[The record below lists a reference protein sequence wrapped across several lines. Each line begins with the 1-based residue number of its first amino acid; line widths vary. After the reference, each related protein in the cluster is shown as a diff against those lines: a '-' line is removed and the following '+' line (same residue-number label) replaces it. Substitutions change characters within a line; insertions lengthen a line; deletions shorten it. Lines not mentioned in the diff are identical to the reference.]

1 MLISRF
7 FIDRPIFA
15 WTVALIIM
23 LFGIVAITRL
33 PIAQYPNIAPPA
45 ISVNASY
52 PGADA
57 QTVEDSVTQ
66 IVEQNMTALDGL
78 LYMSST
84 SDNSGKSTITL
95 TFASGT
101 NPDIAQ
107 VQVQNRLQQA
117 VPLLPQVVQQQGI
130 SVSKANTNFVMAVGF
145 TSPDNSLSAG
155 DIGDY
160 VATNVADPVS
170 RVPGVGSINEFG
182 SKYAMRIWL
191 NPDRLDTYGLTPDDV
206 VAAIEAQDAQVSV
219 GQLGGDPAPPGQQ
232 INVTVT
238 SQGRLQTPEQFRDIV
253 LRSNTDGSTLRLGD
267 VARVELGQADYSF
280 NVMFNGHPAS
290 GIGVTLAAGANEL
303 DTVRAVKAE
312 VARLQPS
319 FPRGLQVVYPY
330 DTTPFVRKSIR
341 DVIVT
346 LVEAIAL
353 VFLVMFLFLQNIRA
367 TLVPSIAVPVVLLG
381 TFGVLSVVG
390 YSINM
395 LTMFAVV
402 LAIGLLVDD
411 AIVVVENVE
420 RLMTDEGLSPREAT
434 RRSMDQITG
443 ALIGIATVLS
453 AVFVPMAFL
462 QGSTGIIYR
471 QFSVSIVSAMVLS
484 VIVAIVVS
492 PALCATLLKPVPKGE
507 HHGQRGFF
515 RWFNR
520 AFDRGSV
527 RYQGIVARML
537 GRPVRFL
544 LIYAGLASLMAL
556 LFFRLPT
563 AYLPNE
569 DQGVMFLLVQA
580 PVNASQSRT
589 QQALNRVRE
598 YFLEHERA
606 AVRSIFTI
614 SGFSYAGQGPS
625 SGMGFVLLKDWSQRR
640 DPALSAQA
648 IQRRANR
655 ALFGMQQAMVFAI
668 APPAV
673 TQLGNTSGFDFY
685 LRDDSG
691 RGHEALI
698 GARNQLLYM
707 VSRDALLANV
717 RPDGEEDAPQF
728 RINVD
733 AQKAAALGVSVADIN
748 DTMSLAWGGR
758 YIDDFIDRGHV
769 KHVMIQADAPFRMQP
784 GDFSRWYVR
793 NTAGSMVSLS
803 SFITTQ
809 WDFGPPQLVRFNEEP
824 AVEINGDAAPG
835 VSSGTAMAEIQ
846 KLVAKLPAGY
856 SIDWAGESYQEQA
869 AGAQLPMLYALSLAV
884 VFLCLAA
891 LYESWSIPTA
901 IIMAVPLGVVGAVIA
916 TALRGL
922 ERDIYF
928 QVAMLT
934 TIGLACKNAILIVE
948 FAKEYV
954 ESGLGVIEATLHAVR
969 DRLRPILMTSIAFGL
984 GVFPLAIAT
993 GAGAGAQ
1000 HAIGT
1005 GVFGGMLA
1013 GTFLGIFFI
1022 PVFFVVVQRVF
1033 HSLRETPAPAG
1044 GPGSAV
1050 PAASGGM
1057 APGAGPPAL
1066 PPLPAAGGAYA
1077 ARAAAGNGA
1086 AARAHDANGAHD
1098 AHAAMNAS
1106 RAAHGEVAARGSR
1119 QMGEGP

>member
-1 MLISRF
+1 MSLSRF
-7 FIDRPIFA
+7 FIERPIFA
-15 WTVALIIM
+15 WVVALIIM
-23 LFGIVAITRL
+23 LFGIVSITRL
-33 PIAQYPNIAPPA
+33 PISEYPNIAPPA
-45 ISVNASY
+45 VTISASY

-57 QTVEDSVTQ
+57 KTVQDAVTQ
-66 IVEQNMTALDGL
+66 IIEENMTALDGL
-78 LYMSST
+78 LYMSSN
-84 SDNSGKSTITL
+84 SDNAGNVSIDL

-130 SVSKANTNFVMAVGF
+130 SVRKATDSFSMVVGF
-145 TSPDNSLSAG
+145 ISPDNSLSAA

-160 VATNVADPVS
+160 VATNIADPIS
-170 RVPGVGSINEFG
+170 RVAGVGSINEFG
-182 SKYAMRIWL
+182 AKYAMRIWL
-191 NPDRLDTYGLTPDDV
+191 NPDRLNTYRLTPDDV
-206 VAAIEAQDAQVSV
+206 VAAIQAQNAQVSV
-219 GQLGGDPAPPGQQ
+219 GQLGADPAPRGQQ
-232 INVTVT
+232 IDVTVT
-238 SQGRLQTPEQFRDIV
+238 AQGRLSTPEQFRDIV
-253 LRSNTDGSTLRLGD
+253 LRSNTDGSTLHLGD
-267 VARVELGQADYSF
+267 VARVELGQSDYSF
-280 NVMFNGHPAS
+280 NVFDNGQPAA
-290 GIGVTLAAGANEL
+290 GVAVILASGANEL
-303 DTVRAVKAE
+303 ATVAAVKAE

-319 FPRGLQVVYPY
+319 FPPGLQVVYPF

-353 VFLVMFLFLQNIRA
+353 VFLVMFVFLQNIRA
-367 TLVPSIAVPVVLLG
+367 TLVPAIAVPVVLLG

-420 RLMTDEGLSPREAT
+420 RLMTDEGLSPKEAT

-453 AVFVPMAFL
+453 AVFIPMAFL
-462 QGSTGIIYR
+462 QGSTGVIYR
-471 QFSVSIVSAMVLS
+471 QFSVSIVSAMILS

-492 PALCATLLKPVPKGE
+492 PALCATLLKPVRKGE

-520 AFDRGSV
+520 VFDRSNE
-527 RYQGIVARML
+527 RYQGIVARMVR
-537 GRPVRFL
+537 RPLRYL

-563 AYLPNE
+563 AYLPEE
-569 DQGVMFLLVQA
+569 DQGYLFLIVQT
-580 PVNASQSRT
+580 PVNASQART
-589 QQALNRVRE
+589 QSALDKVRN
-598 YFLEHERA
+598 YFYEHERG
-606 AVRSIFTI
+606 VYDSIFTI
-614 SGFSYAGQGPS
+614 SGFSYAGRGPNA
-625 SGMGFVLLKDWSQRR
+625 GMGFVLLKDWSQRKSR
-640 DPALSAQA
+640 SMSSQA
-648 IQRRANR
+648 IQMRANR
-655 ALFGMQQAMVFAI
+655 ALFGLSDAMVFAI

-673 TQLGNTSGFDFY
+673 TQLGNTAGFDFY
-685 LRDDSG
+685 LKDDSG
-691 RGHEALI
+691 HGHDALI
-698 GARNQLLYM
+698 AARNQLLFM
-707 VSRDALLANV
+707 ASKDKLLANV
-717 RPDGEEDAPQF
+717 RPNGQEDAPQF
-728 RINVD
+728 RIDVD
-733 AQKAAALGVSVADIN
+733 AQKAASLGVSVAAVN
-748 DTMSLAWGGR
+748 DTLALAWGGR

-793 NTAGSMVSLS
+793 NSAGSMVSMA
-803 SFITTQ
+803 SFISTH
-809 WDFGPPQLVRFNEEP
+809 WSYGPPQLVRFNEAP
-824 AVEINGDAAPG
+824 AVEINGEAGPG
-835 VSSGTAMAEIQ
+835 TSSGTAMAEIE

-856 SIDWAGESYQEQA
+856 SVDWAGESYQERA
-869 AGAQLPMLYALSLAV
+869 AGAQLPMLYGLSLAV

-901 IIMAVPLGVVGAVIA
+901 IIMAVPLGVIGAVVA

-934 TIGLACKNAILIVE
+934 TIGLACKNAILIIE

-954 ESGLGVIEATLHAVR
+954 EAGFGVIEATLHAVR

-984 GVFPLAIAT
+984 GVLPLAIAT

-1033 HSLRETPAPAG
+1033 HSLRETPESAAASASRESTSSRRGLG
-1044 GPGSAV
+1044 GGALGDPTDPH
-1050 PAASGGM
+1050 PAA
-1057 APGAGPPAL
+1057 PHGP
-1066 PPLPAAGGAYA
+1066 
-1077 ARAAAGNGA
+1077 
-1086 AARAHDANGAHD
+1086 
-1098 AHAAMNAS
+1098 
-1106 RAAHGEVAARGSR
+1106 AHGPERL
-1119 QMGEGP
+1119 P